1 MSYRF
6 LFAGGGTGGHV
17 IPALAVAQEV
27 RRRGHDALFLG
38 VERGME
44 ARLVPQHGFP
54 IRFLRVQGLNRVGL
68 VNAVRSIALLPGS
81 VLSATSEIRAFQP
94 HAIFSMGGYVSGP
107 VMAAG
112 RLTGTPMVIM
122 EPNAY
127 PGLTARW
134 TAKIVRRALVTF
146 EETLAYFPP
155 GIAELTGVPV
165 REAFFEI
172 PDRDIPDR
180 APQSPFTV
188 LITGGSQ
195 GSAAINAA
203 VRDAWTHLRASGLSL
218 RLLHQ
223 AGRPQAA
230 EIGSAFATTR
240 LQGEVFSFVDDMP
253 ALFAQA
259 DLIVG
264 RSGAGAVAEI
274 AAARKPSILV
284 PFPKAADQ
292 HQLKNAR
299 VLADA
304 GAAVL
309 LEESALNGQRLAAEI
324 LRLAGDPATLAA
336 MGAQAKAFAH
346 RGAAVRAADILEQEA
361 AAP

>member
-68 VNAVRSIALLPGS
+68 VNAMRSIALLPGS
-81 VLSATSEIRAFQP
+81 VLSAASEIRAYQP

-112 RLTGTPMVIM
+112 RLTGTPMIIM

-134 TAKIVRRALVTF
+134 TARIVRRALVTF
-146 EETLAYFPP
+146 EETLACFPE
-155 GIAELTGVPV
+155 GVAELTGVPV
-165 REAFFEI
+165 REEFFEI
-172 PDRDIPDR
+172 PGRT
-180 APQSPFTV
+180 PQPPFTV

-195 GSAAINAA
+195 GSSAINAA
-203 VRDAWTHLRASGLSL
+203 VRAAWPHLRASGLSL

-223 AGRPQAA
+223 AGRIQAEEMA
-230 EIGSAFATTR
+230 AAFAATG

-264 RSGAGAVAEI
+264 RSGAGAVAEL

-309 LEESALNGQRLAAEI
+309 LEESSLSGERLATEI
-324 LRLAGDPATLAA
+324 LRLLNDPAALVSMSASA
-336 MGAQAKAFAH
+336 GPFAR

>member
-81 VLSATSEIRAFQP
+81 VISAANEIRAFQP

-112 RLTGTPMVIM
+112 RLTGTPMIIM

-134 TAKIVRRALVTF
+134 TARIVRRALVTF

-172 PDRDIPDR
+172 PDR

-203 VRDAWTHLRASGLSL
+203 VRDAWPHLRASGLSL

-230 EIGSAFATTR
+230 EIGSAFATTGLR
-240 LQGEVFSFVDDMP
+240 GEVFSFVDDMP

-264 RSGAGAVAEI
+264 RSGAGAVAEL

-284 PFPKAADQ
+284 PFPRAADQ

-309 LEESALNGQRLAAEI
+309 LEESALSGQRLASEI

-336 MGAQAKAFAH
+336 MSAQAKPFAH

>member
-81 VLSATSEIRAFQP
+81 VISAASEIRAFQP

-112 RLTGTPMVIM
+112 RLTGTPMIIM

-134 TAKIVRRALVTF
+134 TARIVRRALVTF

-172 PDRDIPDR
+172 PDR

-203 VRDAWTHLRASGLSL
+203 VRDAWPHLRASGLSL

-230 EIGSAFATTR
+230 EIGSAFATTGLR
-240 LQGEVFSFVDDMP
+240 GEVFSIVDDMP

-264 RSGAGAVAEI
+264 RSGAGAVAEL

-284 PFPKAADQ
+284 PFPRAADQ
-292 HQLKNAR
+292 HQFKNAR

-309 LEESALNGQRLAAEI
+309 LEESVLSGQRLASEI
-324 LRLAGDPATLAA
+324 LRLAGDPVMLTA
-336 MGAQAKAFAH
+336 MSAQAKPFAH